1 MNKKTVS
8 VLFLTVLSISVITLA
23 FNIQPAKSDAANFVP
38 VPRWCKSTDNK
49 EWWLYQFAN
58 KEEAWDHG
66 IDWLHNRNCGPACSG
81 MVINYLSKNQKLYS
95 DYDPDIS
102 HDKQGES
109 TSLTATILTDT
120 NAYWVPST
128 ATNSLVGLELNP
140 NVDQDKT
147 FTITS
152 NTKDTITIDEKD
164 GKLTDVATNGDSYAI
179 YYDVY
184 SETRWKYSQ
193 AYLHSRNIPDKLHDD
208 YYKGYYNDYKSF
220 SGYGAHTEQIQYALS
235 VEGIE
240 YHTLT
245 GDECKNGTG
254 IQNIEDAINQDKV
267 GICLVRPMHYRDTDY
282 KNTHWVTVYGY
293 DDNYIYLND
302 PGWSDGAGFPA
313 TKSDFADALSKIYEP
328 EVPTIIVVEALEP
341 FPWVPVD
348 IVLVLDRSG
357 SMGGTMGDKTKM
369 QGAKD
374 AAIAVVN
381 SLMPQDRVAVVSFS
395 SYGTTNVHLTND
407 FEYAK
412 AEVQKISAGGMTSFG
427 AGMSS
432 ALNELNSG
440 GSEEHAWAII
450 FMSNGWH
457 NTDPSPHPYV
467 AQCRDKGIPI
477 YTVGLGSSSGN
488 VNEPLLKWMASE
500 TGGKY
505 LFAPS
510 LYELQNI
517 FLRFSLE
524 VTGWTPIAE
533 FSGIVYED
541 QIVTAGTF
549 DVAPFTAYTRITLNW
564 QGSDLDLI
572 IERPDGSEVDLM
584 GGIDNIYSGATV
596 KPEWVVLLAPQE
608 GTWKV
613 KVYGKTINSPDEPF
627 TVWISTYSPPA
638 PQDTEPPTI
647 TVETPSEHQAL
658 QDGVTLTAIAS
669 DPSDVNWVT
678 FSIREPN
685 GELGTVIDPV
695 FESMPATNVGDDEW
709 QLLFYST
716 QLPDGYYL
724 LLVNASDTLGNEGYT
739 TVQFSIRNWACI
751 ELLPSSESNKGGR
764 TMPVKFSLRVVEAV
778 DPDQPFVWNEE
789 LTILIYEKGHPEII
803 LQNST
808 YGDTARDY
816 RIDPE
821 DELYITNFKT
831 LKKPTTYVVEIWRKD
846 MLIGTFEFSTVK

>member
-8 VLFLTVLSISVITLA
+8 VLLLTLLSISVITLA
-23 FNIQPAKSDAANFVP
+23 FSIQPAKCDPANFVP
-38 VPRWCKSTDNK
+38 VPRWCKSRDNK
-49 EWWLYQFAN
+49 EWCLYQFAN
-58 KEEAWDHG
+58 YEEAWGHG
-66 IDWLHNRNCGPACSG
+66 IDWLDNRNCGPACSG

-95 DYDPDIS
+95 DYDRDIS

-120 NAYWVPST
+120 TAYWVPST

-147 FTITS
+147 FIITS
-152 NTKDTITIDEKD
+152 NTKYTITIDEKD

-220 SGYGAHTEQIQYALS
+220 SGYGAHTEQIQYTLS

-267 GICLVRPMHYRDTDY
+267 CICLVRPMHYRDTDY
-282 KNTHWVTVYGY
+282 KSTHWVTVYGY
-293 DDNYIYLND
+293 NDNYIYLND
-302 PGWSDGAGFPA
+302 PGWSDGDGFPA
-313 TKSDFADALSKIYEP
+313 TKSDFADALSKIYKP
-328 EVPTIIVVEALEP
+328 EVPTIIVIEALEP
-341 FPWVPVD
+341 FSWVPVD
-348 IVLVLDRSG
+348 VVLVLDRSG
-357 SMGGTMGDKTKM
+357 SMGGTIGDKTKM

-374 AAIAVVN
+374 SAIGVVN
-381 SLMPQDRVAVVSFS
+381 SLMPLDRVAVVSFS

-412 AEVQKISAGGMTSFG
+412 AEIQKINAGGMTSFG
-427 AGMSS
+427 AGMSL
-432 ALNELNSG
+432 ALNELESG
-440 GSEEHAWAII
+440 RLEGHAWAII

-457 NTDPSPHPYV
+457 NTYPLPHPYV
-467 AQCRDKGIPI
+467 AQCKDKGIPI
-477 YTVGLGSSSGN
+477 YTIGLGSSSGN

-524 VTGWTPIAE
+524 VTGWTPVDE

-549 DVAPFTAYTRITLNW
+549 DVAPFTAYERITLNW
-564 QGSDLDLI
+564 PGSDLDLI

-584 GGIDNIYSGATV
+584 WGIDNIYSGATV

-608 GTWKV
+608 GTWTV

-658 QDGVTLTAIAS
+658 QDGVTLTALVS
-669 DPSDVNWVT
+669 DPSDVDWVQ

-685 GELGTVIDPV
+685 GEQGTIIDSM
-695 FESMPATNVGDDEW
+695 FESMPATHTGDDTW
-709 QLLFYST
+709 QLPFDT
-716 QLPDGYYL
+716 TALPDGYYM
-724 LLVNASDTLGNEGYT
+724 LLVKAADMLGNEGNA
-739 TVQFSIRNWACI
+739 TVEFSIRNWACV

-764 TMPVKFSLRVVEAV
+764 TMPVKFSLRVVESV

-789 LTILIYEKGHPEII
+789 LSIIIYEEGHPETI
-803 LQNST
+803 LQNSI

-821 DELYITNFKT
+821 EELYITNFKT
-831 LKKPTTYVVEIWRKD
+831 LKKPTTYVVEIYRKD
-846 MLIGTFEFSTVK
+846 MLIGTIEFSTEK